1 VEKQE
6 GKRRKGKAA
15 HLCVI
20 DSSSNQFRIDSIHRL
35 TIIEQDLVVAI
46 LQKERRERG
55 SVYGIPSKQTPFLSL
70 SLSRLTF
77 VSQWHQYNPKQPS
90 KTRSNGSKS
99 IPSTRGNL
107 SSWYN
112 VVCSS
117 TNGIKYRAHQRLVEL
132 SVDGRVFVCRAF
144 FEEEGEREGRERERE
159 PRRNRIALIGQF
171 GRREPIWTINSVEL
185 FASFQLGTTLPSLN
199 VRERERERV
208 SDSILPNLPR
218 LVIE

>member
-1 VEKQE
+1 MKLELGGKNEREGGIRACSIVYSHIRGSAHSHSRLNGCCEFRDVEKQE

-77 VSQWHQYNPKQPS
+77 VSQ
-90 KTRSNGSKS
+90 
-99 IPSTRGNL
+99 
-107 SSWYN
+107 
-112 VVCSS
+112 
-117 TNGIKYRAHQRLVEL
+117 
-132 SVDGRVFVCRAF
+132 
-144 FEEEGEREGRERERE
+144 
-159 PRRNRIALIGQF
+159 
-171 GRREPIWTINSVEL
+171 
-185 FASFQLGTTLPSLN
+185 
-199 VRERERERV
+199 
-208 SDSILPNLPR
+208 
-218 LVIE
+218 